1 MPVRAALAAGLS
13 CGLLAACNPVD
24 DGAPAADLV
33 LTGGRIYSV
42 DVDAPWAEAVA
53 IRDGRFVYV
62 GDDNGATALAD
73 DGTEQIDL
81 DGRFV
86 VPGLIDGHTH
96 PGMYELEQY
105 DAYVLEKEREAFLA
119 GVREAAEAHPGDG
132 WLRLCCWP
140 NFAFVHGRDGPHR
153 RDLDAIVPDR
163 PVWITSLAWH
173 SYWLNS
179 KALEV
184 LGIDDEVADP
194 RRAIAV
200 YHRDDNGALTGWL
213 KEGAG
218 WQYFPQIFE
227 INAEKHRRGIVE
239 FLRTLSEYGVTTVF
253 DGGNFDFD
261 DETYGV
267 LADLERDG
275 QLPLRYEGTYAVY
288 IPERRHAAVREM
300 KRLQEA
306 YGGERLRF
314 RTIKLFMDGINSN
327 RSAGMLEPYSDDP
340 TYVGNTMLTAE
351 ELKDFLLELHE
362 AKFDLHIHAI
372 GDLAVRTAL
381 DGVEAA
387 RAAVGEAF
395 YPRVTLAH
403 METIDPA
410 DWPRFG
416 ELGVSANFT
425 GWWHGVDV
433 DDPSEAGLGP
443 DRYALRYTAKPI
455 ADGGG
460 NVTFSSDDWRL
471 EVLSPFLTMQVAH
484 NRQYPSGWIV
494 DPGGGPDA
502 FNPPETEKLSL
513 ELLVRGYTLSGA
525 YPFRMEDD
533 IGSIEAGK
541 VADLVVLDDNLF
553 EMERHE
559 IYRAKPEAV
568 MMEGKFIHGDLRP

>member
-1 MPVRAALAAGLS
+1 MRGRAAPAAWLALTI
-13 CGLLAACNPVD
+13 LAACGGD
-24 DGAPAADLV
+24 REPAADLV
-33 LTGGRIYSV
+33 LTGGRIYTV
-42 DVDAPWAEAVA
+42 DDDAPWAEAVA

-62 GDDNGATALAD
+62 GDDEGAEAFA
-73 DGTEQIDL
+73 GESSGRVDL
-81 DGRFV
+81 GGRFV
-86 VPGLIDGHTH
+86 MPGLIDGHTH

-105 DAYVLEKEREAFLA
+105 DAYILEKDRDAFLA
-119 GVREAAEAHPGDG
+119 GVREAAEAHPGNG

-140 NFAFVHGRDGPHR
+140 NFAFVDGREGPHR
-153 RDLDAIVPDR
+153 RDLDAIAPDR

-179 KALEV
+179 KALGV
-184 LGIDDEVADP
+184 LGIEDDTGDP

-200 YHRDDNGALTGWL
+200 YDRDDSGELTGWL

-218 WQYFPQIFE
+218 WQYFPQVFE
-227 INAEKHRRGIVE
+227 IDADKHRRGMTD
-239 FLRTLSEYGVTTVF
+239 FLHTLSEHGVTTVY
-253 DGGNFDFD
+253 DGGNLDFE
-261 DETYGV
+261 DEVYGL
-267 LADLERDG
+267 LAKLEREG
-275 QLPLRYEGTYAVY
+275 QLPLRYEGTYMVY
-288 IPERRHAAVREM
+288 LPERRHLAVREM
-300 KRLQEA
+300 KRLRES

-362 AKFDLHIHAI
+362 EKFDLHIHAI

-387 RAAVGEAF
+387 RAAVAGEL

-403 METIDPA
+403 MENIDPA

-425 GWWHGVDV
+425 GWWHGVDI
-433 DDPSEAGLGP
+433 DDPSEAGLGE
-443 DRYALRYTAKPI
+443 DRYALRYTAKPVF
-455 ADGGG
+455 DGGG

-484 NRQYPSGWIV
+484 NRQYPDNWIV
-494 DPGGGPDA
+494 QPGGGPGA
-502 FNPPETEKLSL
+502 FLPPETEKLDL
-513 ELLVRGYTLSGA
+513 ELLVRGYTINGA
-525 YPFRMEDD
+525 YPFRMEND
-533 IGSIEAGK
+533 IGSIETGK
-541 VADLVVLDDNLF
+541 LADLVVLDDDLF
-553 EMERHE
+553 GTDRHE
-559 IYRAKPEAV
+559 INRIKPAAV
-568 MMEGKFIHGDLRP
+568 MMDGEFIHGDLER